1 MAESEPIK
9 VLLIED
15 NPGDARLAEVLLEDI
30 APGGFQITHVER
42 IATALERLDE
52 TGFDVA
58 LLDLSLPDT
67 KGLAGVECLQ
77 QKAKQLPIVVLSG
90 LDDAA
95 VSLEAVQKGA
105 QDYLVKGQGSGEVV
119 ARAIRYAIERKREQQ
134 LLTEAKERAEFASRT
149 KSEFLAAVSHEL
161 RTPLNAIIG
170 FSEMMRDEVLGP
182 VGNDAYCEYADHI
195 YNSGSHLL
203 SIIND
208 ILDLAKVEAGTAELN
223 EEEVD
228 VAEVFETSRRMFE
241 ARCQQAGNT
250 LTCEVAEGLPRLR
263 ADRLKLQQV
272 LVNLLSNA
280 VKFTPAGGN
289 IVCSAYL
296 EPNGDMH
303 ITVVDTGIGIAEAD
317 IATALEP
324 FRQVDSS
331 LSRQYDGTGLGLPL
345 ATRFVEL
352 HGGTLRLESEL
363 QVGTEVTVSFPKDR
377 VCAGEAAAAETVPAD

>member
-1 MAESEPIK
+1 M
-9 VLLIED
+9 
-15 NPGDARLAEVLLEDI
+15 
-30 APGGFQITHVER
+30 
-42 IATALERLDE
+42 
-52 TGFDVA
+52 
-58 LLDLSLPDT
+58 
-67 KGLAGVECLQ
+67 
-77 QKAKQLPIVVLSG
+77 
-90 LDDAA
+90 
-95 VSLEAVQKGA
+95 QKGA

-149 KSEFLAAVSHEL
+149 KSKFLAAVSHEL

-377 VCAGEAAAAETVPAD
+377 VCTGEAAVAETVPAD

>member
-1 MAESEPIK
+1 MADTEPIK

-42 IATALERLDE
+42 IAAALERLDE
-52 TGFDVA
+52 TSFDVA

-67 KGLAGVECLQ
+67 EGLAGVECLQ
-77 QKAKQLPIVVLSG
+77 QRSNQLPIVVLSG

-119 ARAIRYAIERKREQQ
+119 ARSIRYAIERKREQK
-134 LLTEAKERAEFASRT
+134 LLMEAKERAEFASRT

-182 VGNDAYCEYADHI
+182 VGNDAYGEYADHI

-203 SIIND
+203 GIIND

-223 EEEVD
+223 EEELEIAD
-228 VAEVFETSRRMFE
+228 VFETSRRMFE

-250 LTCEVAEGLPRLR
+250 LTCEIAENLPPLR

-280 VKFTPAGGN
+280 VKFTPAGGS
-289 IVCSAYL
+289 IICSAYL

-331 LSRQYDGTGLGLPL
+331 LSRQYEGTGLGLPL
-345 ATRFVEL
+345 ASRFVEL
-352 HGGTLRLESEL
+352 HGGFLRLESEPDA
-363 QVGTEVTVSFPKDR
+363 GTQVTVSFPKHR
-377 VCAGEAAAAETVPAD
+377 VCMPATADASTVPAE

>member
-1 MAESEPIK
+1 MADNEPIR

-15 NPGDARLAEVLLEDI
+15 NPGDARLAEVLLDDI

-119 ARAIRYAIERKREQQ
+119 ARAIRYAIERKREEQ

-203 SIIND
+203 GIIND

-228 VAEVFETSRRMFE
+228 IAEVFETSRRMFE

-250 LTCEVAEGLPRLR
+250 LSCEVAEGLPQLR

-280 VKFTPAGGN
+280 VKFTPAGGT
-289 IVCSAYL
+289 IACSAYL
-296 EPNGDMH
+296 EPNGDMQ
-303 ITVVDTGIGIAEAD
+303 ITVIDTGIGIADTD

-352 HGGTLRLESEL
+352 HDGTLRLESEL
-363 QVGTEVTVSFPKDR
+363 NVGTEVTVSFPKER
-377 VCAGEAAAAETVPAD
+377 VCATEAAAAATLSAG

>member
-1 MAESEPIK
+1 MADIEPIK

-30 APGGFQITHVER
+30 APGAFRITHVER
-42 IATALERLDE
+42 IAAALERLDE
-52 TGFDVA
+52 ASYDVA

-77 QKAKQLPIVVLSG
+77 QRSKRLPIVVLSG

-105 QDYLVKGQGSGEVV
+105 QDYLVKGQDSGEVV
-119 ARAIRYAIERKREQQ
+119 ARSIRYAIERKREQK
-134 LLTEAKERAEFASRT
+134 LLMEAKERAEYANRT

-203 SIIND
+203 GIIND

-228 VAEVFETSRRMFE
+228 VSEVFETSRRMFE

-250 LTCEVAEGLPRLR
+250 LTCEIADGLPPLR

-296 EPNGDMH
+296 EPNGEMH
-303 ITVVDTGIGIAEAD
+303 ITVIDTGIGIAEAD

-331 LSRQYDGTGLGLPL
+331 LSRQYEGTGLGLPL

-352 HGGTLRLESEL
+352 HGGALKLESEPNI
-363 QVGTEVTVSFPKDR
+363 GTQVTVSFPKSR
-377 VCAGEAAAAETVPAD
+377 VCTSTAAEPEPATAG